1 MSAIR
6 GTYRNGQVILN
17 DPPADW
23 PEGAEVRLEL
33 VDPPGDDGDMQGSDP
48 ESIARWVAWL
58 DTLQKYRMADEQA
71 AEWDRN
77 MREKKE
83 ADKAMWEQRAKKI
96 REMFP

>member
-1 MSAIR
+1 MRAIR

-33 VDPPGDDGDMQGSDP
+33 VDPPGEDGDMQGSDP

-58 DTLQKYRMADEQA
+58 DSLKQYRMTDEED
-71 AEWDRN
+71 AEFR
-77 MREKKE
+77 RILQERKE
-83 ADKAMWEQRAKKI
+83 WELANWEARAKKI
-96 REMFP
+96 EGLFP